1 MGVGQVDS
9 NFEGNS
15 YGHIAITALAI
26 KIAKDFDTDVH
37 FEIVNGNLRA
47 EKSARLS
54 NLPLIDT
61 QCWVSARRLNKL
73 LSNPMWGHL

>member
-9 NFEGNS
+9 NFGGQR
-15 YGHIAITALAI
+15 YGHTAIAGLAV

-37 FEIVNGNLRA
+37 FEIVNGNLQA

-61 QCWVSARRLNKL
+61 QSWISAKRRERLWKAPL
-73 LSNPMWGHL
+73 WGHL